1 MERQP
6 ELVEG
11 MFADPEKARAYGRRS
26 AARNRRMGRTYAKE
40 LARVGY
46 TGGPILDA
54 GCGSGECS
62 IELAKVFPDAEAVG
76 LDLSPELV
84 EMAREKAAKS
94 GPLPNLRFEVGDA
107 AATPHPDGHFDVV
120 ICTDVLQIVPDPVA
134 LVNELERVLAPGGR
148 LYLGSIKRS
157 WLGHLVPILKISFT
171 IPEVREIL
179 QRTRLRPHEI
189 IEKGIYFVV
198 VAPPG

>member
-1 MERQP
+1 VERQP

-11 MFADPEKARAYGRRS
+11 MFADPERARAYGRRS
-26 AARNRRMGRTYAKE
+26 AARNRRVGQTYAKE

-54 GCGSGECS
+54 GCGSGECAL
-62 IELAKVFPDAEAVG
+62 ELAKHFPDAETVG
-76 LDLSPELV
+76 LDLSPELI
-84 EMAREKAAKS
+84 EMARGKAAES

-107 AATPHPDGHFDVV
+107 AATPFPDGHFAAV

-148 LYLGSIKRS
+148 LCLSSVKRS
-157 WLGHLVPILKISFT
+157 WLARLHPALQASFT
-171 IPEVREIL
+171 VPEVREIL
-179 QRTRLRPHEI
+179 AQSRLRPHKI
-189 IEKGIYFVV
+189 IERGIYFTVTT
-198 VAPPG
+198 PPG